1 MRVSALGSL
10 FLFLPALLS
19 AQQLRVVRGTVRDAG
34 GAPLAG
40 ADVTLDSRRTSTN
53 RDGVF
58 RIDSVAPGSH
68 LLTVRLPGYVPI
80 RIQVDVD
87 EKRPSEV
94 ALTMSPAP
102 FQLPPVITTL
112 NRSGIY
118 GAVGDTAHRPLRGVR
133 VEAAGVKGGVVHTD
147 SAGGFAFPGA
157 DRGAYLLRITHPGYG
172 ERRFTLELKP
182 GEGRQVIAVL
192 SPSRQLASRADDQA
206 FEALHS
212 RLAFGLHRNR
222 MPESELERY
231 GTQGLCDVPRVAAEV
246 GRSGSTTT
254 VILNGVTVFL
264 EFPVSS
270 LCAWRADDVSLIEFG
285 KDICADVTQTVGQS
299 LPVPVWCSGRTRSV
313 SRTAMG
319 GSTGRIR
326 AQPGGSSYVILWEK
340 R

>member
-1 MRVSALGSL
+1 MRVLLALLVL
-10 FLFLPALLS
+10 FPTFLS
-19 AQQLRVVRGTVRDAG
+19 AQQLQVVRGTVREAAG

-40 ADVTLDSRRTSTN
+40 ADITLDSRRTSTN
-53 RDGVF
+53 RDGAF

-80 RIQVDVD
+80 RTQVDVD
-87 EKRPSEV
+87 EKRPSNV

-102 FQLPPVITTL
+102 FQLPPVVTTL

-118 GAVGDTAHRPLRGVR
+118 GAVGDTAQHPMRGVR
-133 VEAAGVKGGVVHTD
+133 VEVAGVNGGVSYTD
-147 SAGGFAFPGA
+147 SLGGFAFPAA
-157 DRGAYLLRITHPGYG
+157 DRGPYLIRITHAGYG
-172 ERRFTLELKP
+172 ERRLSVELKP
-182 GEGRQVIAVL
+182 GEGRQVIVVL
-192 SPSRQLASRADDQA
+192 APSRQVASRADDQA

-212 RLAFGLHRNR
+212 RLAFGLHRDR

-254 VILNGVTVFL
+254 VILNGVTAFL
-264 EFPVSS
+264 EFPVAS

-313 SRTAMG
+313 TRTARRDPPDESG
-319 GSTGRIR
+319 PSRQAG
-326 AQPGGSSYVILWEK
+326 SYVIIWEK